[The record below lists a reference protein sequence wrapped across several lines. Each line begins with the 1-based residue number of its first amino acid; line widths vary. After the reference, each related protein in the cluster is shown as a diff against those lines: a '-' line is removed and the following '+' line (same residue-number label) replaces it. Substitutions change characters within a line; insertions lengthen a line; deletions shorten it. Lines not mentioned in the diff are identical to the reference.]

1 MWTFCVAGPAA
12 WNSLPTDTRTAST
25 LTNFKRHRKTFIKQ
39 FYVFGVYSSANQ
51 CALFWLKLLLWCRYV
66 VTLQAGDDLR
76 QDMLTLQI
84 IRIMD
89 KLWLQDGLDLKMVT
103 FRCQPTGVK
112 RGLSSISLTAICSSL
127 MKLGAYCKRFG
138 TASIDGLGMFSGMT
152 TYSVILVKGKC

>member
-1 MWTFCVAGPAA
+1 LSYLTFKTGVLSDLSFSARGDLVVPWTRQQLGMHTFCVAGPAA
-12 WNSLPTDTRTAST
+12 WNNLPTDTRSAST
-25 LTNFKRHRKTFIKQ
+25 LQTLNVIVRHFKNNFMF
-39 FYVFGVYSSANQ
+39 FGVYSSANQ
-51 CALFWLKLLLWCRYV
+51 YALFWLKLLLWCRYV

-112 RGLSSISLTAICSSL
+112 RGLSSISLT
-127 MKLGAYCKRFG
+127 RN
-138 TASIDGLGMFSGMT
+138 MF
-152 TYSVILVKGKC
+152 